1 MQEIKVEMV
10 KEMEEIFYKVE
21 ISGDKFLFEKK
32 QDLIRFAKQN
42 NIRLIFK

>member
-32 QDLIRFAKQN
+32 QDLIRFAKQK
-42 NIRLIFK
+42 NIRLIF